1 MKNFIVYWFLVL
13 ISFISGYFLAVIIA
27 PILLIKDQNE
37 VLLFSFTI
45 SVFIFLIGLFFVDTY
60 N

>member
-1 MKNFIVYWFLVL
+1 MKHFILYWFLVL
-13 ISFISGYFLAVIIA
+13 ISFVSGYFLAVIIS

-60 N
+60 K